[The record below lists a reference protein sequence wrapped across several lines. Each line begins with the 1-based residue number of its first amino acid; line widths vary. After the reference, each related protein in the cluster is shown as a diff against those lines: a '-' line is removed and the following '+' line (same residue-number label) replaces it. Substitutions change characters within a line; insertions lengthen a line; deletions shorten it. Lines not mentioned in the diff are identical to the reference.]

1 MRREKEGV
9 IWAHLQKMV
18 SSLLGEASEQISGPK
33 FLCYLFL
40 AHLPHAVQ
48 GM

>member
-1 MRREKEGV
+1 MGREKEGA

-33 FLCYLFL
+33 FLYCLFL

-48 GM
+48 SM